1 MISPFLDFV
10 YSHFLSTMLFMRR
23 QKSSVNIRAK
33 HQQRC
38 AQITGFLSCLLLI
51 TACFL
56 LYLAIST
63 EYSEQKTM
71 FYILFVT
78 CLISSAILLGITIYQ
93 FKKSQD
99 KKRSFMN
106 YQINQRNQTISRCL
120 SRSNDLNI
128 QIENSQYNSKTFLN

>member
-1 MISPFLDFV
+1 
-10 YSHFLSTMLFMRR
+10 MLFMRR
-23 QKSSVNIRAK
+23 QKSSVNIRAT
-33 HQQRC
+33 HQHRC
-38 AQITGFLSCLLLI
+38 AQITGFLSCLLLV
-51 TACFL
+51 AGCLL

-78 CLISSAILLGITIYQ
+78 CLISCAILLGITVYQ

-106 YQINQRNQTISRCL
+106 YQINQRNQTINRCL
-120 SRSNDLNI
+120 SRSTDLNI
-128 QIENSQYNSKTFLN
+128 QIENNSQYNSKTFLN